1 MRPSFC
7 PTEEIKGSRK
17 SGVGVKILYLVN
29 SRRRKASR
37 TLEKLLEIEN
47 LVGIKDGLG
56 DMSAVSEIVYFITAW
71 EKLNQSNRKI
81 SFMNGNPT
89 AEITALSFREIG
101 ITTYSSAVLSFAPE
115 ISKLFYDSLVGQR
128 DDITSALLTDFYLP
142 LAIIRDEI
150 EGGAVSL
157 MKAGARIRGFNYGGV
172 RAPLM
177 DFSGDQTIRLTSLIK
192 RGMEI
197 VESANKK

>member
-1 MRPSFC
+1 
-7 PTEEIKGSRK
+7 
-17 SGVGVKILYLVN
+17 VN
-29 SRRRKASR
+29 
-37 TLEKLLEIEN
+37 
-47 LVGIKDGLG
+47 
-56 DMSAVSEIVYFITAW
+56 FITGW
-71 EKLNQSNRKI
+71 EKLNPSERTI

-89 AEITALSFREIG
+89 AEITALNFREIG

-115 ISKLFYDSLVGQR
+115 ISKLFYDSLLEKR
-128 DDITSALLTDFYLP
+128 HDITNALLKDFYLP

-197 VESANKK
+197 VESASKK

>member
-1 MRPSFC
+1 
-7 PTEEIKGSRK
+7 
-17 SGVGVKILYLVN
+17 
-29 SRRRKASR
+29 
-37 TLEKLLEIEN
+37 
-47 LVGIKDGLG
+47 
-56 DMSAVSEIVYFITAW
+56 
-71 EKLNQSNRKI
+71 
-81 SFMNGNPT
+81 MNGNPT
-89 AEITALSFREIG
+89 AEITALSFRDIG

-115 ISKLFYDSLVGQR
+115 ISKLFYDSLIDHR
-128 DDITSALLTDFYLP
+128 DDLTNALLKDFYLP
-142 LAIIRDEI
+142 LSQIRDEI

-197 VESANKK
+197 VESASKK